1 MFLCSLVLPDS
12 FKWHLEILKKER
24 KENSCLFGPKTAL
37 WGQKRANQNSLQCR
51 LRVLQFS
58 PPSKTYYVSSI
69 CFKEIKV
76 TTNNV
81 WNSGFFL
88 LERFKKKKTPISARG
103 VCLFRTEY
111 INEKDIMVCMLCGLF
126 LLIKQRCHFCLECID
141 NHSLILS
148 GFSGNCFH
156 SLFKQMIW
164 RDWICYFI
172 IEILHIQ

>member
-1 MFLCSLVLPDS
+1 MTFRD
-12 FKWHLEILKKER
+12 FKKER

-51 LRVLQFS
+51 LWVLQFS